1 MRQFTRTDWPK
12 KCQQKNI
19 IFDTTIFSNFYL
31 ILIAD
36 PCYNYQ
42 NLSDANRKSSYVTP
56 VNGPCLCDSLLRNR
70 WYRFVGAAG
79 TKMPTT
85 RVPANRCGTDWP
97 GWLTTAHP
105 SVEDGEVQREVCF
118 SDRSTGCV
126 TFRAISVKNCRS
138 YFIYKL
144 LQPSKCNL
152 RYCGTDWM

>member
-1 MRQFTRTDWPK
+1 MLCDNSLELIDLKNVNK
-12 KCQQKNI
+12 KI
-19 IFDTTIFSNFYL
+19 LYFDTTIFSNFYL

-42 NLSDANRKSSYVTP
+42 NLSDAYRKSSYVTQTLRQS
-56 VNGPCLCDSLLRNR
+56 LCDTSLAEG
-70 WYRFVGAAG
+70 WYRFVGDAG

-85 RVPANRCGTDWP
+85 RVPAYRCDTDWP

-118 SDRSTGCV
+118 SDRSAGCENV
-126 TFRAISVKNCRS
+126 RAISVKNCRS

-144 LQPSKCNL
+144 QKPPKCEL
-152 RYCGTDWM
+152 RYCGTD